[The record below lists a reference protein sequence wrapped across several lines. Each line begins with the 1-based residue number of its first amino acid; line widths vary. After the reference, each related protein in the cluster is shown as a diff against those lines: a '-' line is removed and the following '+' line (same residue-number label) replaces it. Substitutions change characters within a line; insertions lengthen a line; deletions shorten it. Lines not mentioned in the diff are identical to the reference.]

1 MTQDESNLAQETEFL
16 RLRAM
21 RAKLSLRYS
30 LLVLAIFAAF
40 LIAAISFSDIFAGRL
55 WQGSELTLIVALAF
69 LLMLLP
75 VFIAGLFLRRMDRD
89 VEPLRAR
96 LAERRRS

>member
-1 MTQDESNLAQETEFL
+1 
-16 RLRAM
+16 M

-40 LIAAISFSDIFAGRL
+40 VFGAFGFPDVVADRL
-55 WQGSELTLIVALAF
+55 SGGSVLTVVVVLAF

-75 VFIAGLFLRRMDRD
+75 VFIAGLFLRRMDREL
-89 VEPLRAR
+89 EPLRAK